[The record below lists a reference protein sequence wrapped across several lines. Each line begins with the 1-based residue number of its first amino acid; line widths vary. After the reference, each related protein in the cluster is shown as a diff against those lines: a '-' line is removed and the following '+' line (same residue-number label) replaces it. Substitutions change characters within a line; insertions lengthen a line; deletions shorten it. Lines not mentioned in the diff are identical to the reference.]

1 MSETYISMDDIIDRI
16 VTHKDINNTRKS
28 NRMLIK
34 KNQQIVRKQR
44 AHIIKSKQLIPIK
57 NIFDSM

>member
-1 MSETYISMDDIIDRI
+1 MSETFISMDDIIDRI
-16 VTHKDINNTRKS
+16 VTHKDVNNTHKS

-34 KNQQIVRKQR
+34 NNQVLVRKPR
-44 AHIIKSKQLIPIK
+44 AHIIKSKQLTPIK